1 MPSQEEEKI
10 NPSNSQ
16 SESQKLSDL
25 LGSPLSIN
33 PRINPGTGNVKSAGP
48 QLNQSVDVSNVQR
61 ALSRLDEFAR

>member
-33 PRINPGTGNVKSAGP
+33 PRNNPGTGNVKAAGH
-48 QLNQSVDVSNVQR
+48 QLNQS
-61 ALSRLDEFAR
+61 